1 MSTVADIL
9 SCHVAWVY
17 HTIFFLKK
25 NRQTNWTKWV
35 SYHPISRTNPCC
47 RKLQFQKQN
56 FMSIEQ
62 SMLVTQAMKESGM
75 LSELAKLIN
84 HPKTAFKDCCTT
96 IFQEPK
102 HTWRVG
108 ANLIFRYFTLST
120 QSIALSFID
129 SGASLRV
136 FTSSAYFCLP

>member
-1 MSTVADIL
+1 
-9 SCHVAWVY
+9 
-17 HTIFFLKK
+17 
-25 NRQTNWTKWV
+25 
-35 SYHPISRTNPCC
+35 
-47 RKLQFQKQN
+47 
-56 FMSIEQ
+56 MSIEQ